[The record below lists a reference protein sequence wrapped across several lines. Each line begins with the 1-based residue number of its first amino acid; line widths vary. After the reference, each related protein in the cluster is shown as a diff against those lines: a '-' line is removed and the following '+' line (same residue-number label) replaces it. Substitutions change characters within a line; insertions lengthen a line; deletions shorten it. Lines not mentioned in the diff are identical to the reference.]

1 MDERTG
7 KDLIFFSAL
16 FWYWI
21 FIYFFGFG
29 IFLFRSHFLHHFEE
43 LEYELF
49 TGGKRALNKEIPRWM
64 DPVIIAFPIWM
75 CFNYTKFNVFTVM

>member
-1 MDERTG
+1 MKEPVSY
-7 KDLIFFSAL
+7 FFSL
-16 FWYWI
+16 VLVLDYI
-21 FIYFFGFG
+21 KKKIGFG

-49 TGGKRALNKEIPRWM
+49 TGGKGALNKEIARWM

-75 CFNYTKFNVFTVM
+75 CFNWTKCNVFTVM